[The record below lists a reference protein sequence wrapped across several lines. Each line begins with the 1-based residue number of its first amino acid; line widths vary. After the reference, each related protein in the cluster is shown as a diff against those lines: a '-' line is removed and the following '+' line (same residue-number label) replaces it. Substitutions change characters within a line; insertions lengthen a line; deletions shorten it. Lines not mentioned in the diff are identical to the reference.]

1 MSRLRNQEG
10 TVAIV
15 LSIIICFVLIPM
27 SALAVDVGMQR
38 VARRDM
44 QSLADVIALDLV
56 RKLNGGRLDSYTTST
71 LQAVA
76 DASRDRNS
84 GSLGTGDNGKS
95 ADITFKLG
103 TVNPARY
110 GQSDY
115 FTQMTDAAGI
125 PTAVQVSA
133 HTTVGFGLARALP
146 GGGVGSGGATRTAV
160 AVSQSSACFDLGSYA
175 AAIDTSGSTLLGPLN
190 SLLGLNLGLVSY
202 QGLAA
207 AKLNLADLAADANI
221 GSVDALFGSNVTL
234 GSFTAAAISVLS
246 NQNSANN
253 AVAISALQAIR
264 ASGIDLSKKVNVA
277 GVANVQ
283 KTDAAG
289 LVSNID
295 VLDLVAGA
303 IQVANGSHAVDISS
317 LNIAGITGG
326 VSVTQGIQHACGT
339 PGATANA
346 SQINANLNIPLT
358 FPTGS
363 SVLGLSVTG
372 NATVT
377 GGVGN
382 ATGVLVAPIVCG
394 ANTVASPS
402 TYTVNV
408 NGGLLGLGVQANL
421 NINGTVSTG
430 LLGGLLDS
438 LLGVLVKVQFN
449 NVTVTLGTSAPGTS
463 GSTVAA
469 NLKVPQNQLNPTP
482 RGTPVKTGSAYGGLG
497 TVPSLT
503 TTTVVGGTIQITTTG
518 LLGLGAP
525 TVTTINLSRGGGVG
539 SLISTLLGTVN
550 STLSTVVNGTIVP
563 TLNNLLTPLA
573 TLLGVNAGG
582 ADVYSEGSPNGPT
595 CNGGKLAG

>member
-1 MSRLRNQEG
+1 MRRLRNQQG
-10 TVAIV
+10 TVAVV
-15 LSIIICFVLIPM
+15 LSIVICFVLIPM

-44 QSLADVIALDLV
+44 QSLADVVALDLV
-56 RKLNGGRLDSYTTST
+56 RQLNGGTLQTYHLDV

-84 GSLGTGDNGKS
+84 GSLGSGDNGKS

-103 TVNPARY
+103 TVNSANY
-110 GQSDY
+110 GQSSY
-115 FTQMTDAAGI
+115 FTQTTDPTGI

-133 HTTVGFGLARALP
+133 HTKVGFGLARALP
-146 GGGVGSGGATRTAV
+146 GGGVGNGAATRTAI

-190 SLLGLNLGLVSY
+190 GLLGLNLGLVSY

-207 AKLNLADLAADANI
+207 ANLNLADIAADANI
-221 GSVDALFGSNVTL
+221 GSVDALFGSNVTI

-246 NQNSANN
+246 NQNSPSN
-253 AVAISALQAIR
+253 AAAITALQAIR

-277 GVANVQ
+277 NVANVQ

-295 VLDLVAGA
+295 ALDLIAGA

-326 VSVTQGIQHACGT
+326 VTVTQGIQRACGT
-339 PGATANA
+339 PGAVANA
-346 SQINANLNIPLT
+346 SQISANLNIPLT

-363 SVLGLSVTG
+363 SVLGLTVTG

-382 ATGVLVAPIVCG
+382 ATGKLVSPITCG
-394 ANTVASPS
+394 ANTAASPS
-402 TYTVNV
+402 TYGVDV

-430 LLGGLLDS
+430 LLGGLLDL

-449 NVTVTLGTSAPGTS
+449 NVSITLGTAAPGTS
-463 GSTVAA
+463 GSTVRA
-469 NLKVPQNQLNPTP
+469 NLKVPQNAINTSP

-518 LLGLGAP
+518 LLGLGPP
-525 TVTTINLSRGGGVG
+525 TVTTINLNRGGSVG
-539 SLISTLLGTVN
+539 TLISTLLGTVN
-550 STLSTVVNGTIVP
+550 STLSTVVNGAVVP

-582 ADVYSEGSPNGPT
+582 SDVYSEMKPS
-595 CNGGKLAG
+595 CNGAKLAG